1 MRDLAVERLSAA
13 KLRRGADCAEKNVD
27 WMADYA
33 YFSNG
38 SWMIGAAEGE
48 PEGSPAYLLTVGG
61 KCIKKT
67 HQDSPEIDEF
77 ISRAV
82 KVTK

>member
-1 MRDLAVERLSAA
+1 MIRDIGELRAVVAA
-13 KLRRGADCAEKNVD
+13 HAGKNVNQI
-27 WMADYA
+27 ADYA

-48 PEGSPAYLLTVGG
+48 PEGSPAYLLTAEG

-77 ISRAV
+77 ISCAV